1 MLLLSVWGL
10 TRGFFGGGDKEI
22 LVAKSGPGFL
32 VTFCSRVATYIVNP
46 ETRPGG
52 RGHGKPGMESDAEIV
67 QRVVEGDVE
76 AFELL
81 LRRHAARVF
90 EIVGRRV
97 PPAEVSA
104 VAQDVFLG
112 AFRSLASY
120 SRRQPFEHW
129 LLRIARR
136 RCYDYWR
143 SRSRQGRHRA
153 EPLDGNERD
162 WLEQVTAGPV
172 REQYREEAGREEA
185 GRVVRKALEA
195 LGVEDRAM
203 MEAVY
208 FEEVPLKEV
217 AAGFGWSLA
226 KTKMRALRARRALRG
241 ILERWR
247 MGGEAPA

>member
-1 MLLLSVWGL
+1 
-10 TRGFFGGGDKEI
+10 
-22 LVAKSGPGFL
+22 
-32 VTFCSRVATYIVNP
+32 
-46 ETRPGG
+46 
-52 RGHGKPGMESDAEIV
+52 MESDAEIV
-67 QRVVEGDVE
+67 QRVVGGDVE
-76 AFELL
+76 AFEHL

-90 EIVGRRV
+90 ENVGRRV
-97 PPAEVSA
+97 PAAEVPA

-120 SRRQPFEHW
+120 GRRQPFDHW

-143 SRSRQGRHRA
+143 LRKRVDRHRA
-153 EPLDGNERD
+153 EPRDENARD
-162 WLEQVTAGPV
+162 WLERVTAGPV
-172 REQYREEAGREEA
+172 CEQGREEAGREEA
-185 GRVVRKALEA
+185 ARAVRQALEA
-195 LGVEDRAM
+195 LDPEDRAM

-208 FEEVPLKEV
+208 FEEVPLKDV

-247 MGGEAPA
+247 MGGEAPV